1 LPISSAETYYR
12 IDDYTITKK
21 GAALTA
27 ADKKRYCKK
36 HTEIKRMPIFKLE
49 PFHRAYLYNIY
60 DRGTIKPVTT
70 GILRSDYEGSPWFYY
85 RNKDGV

>member
-1 LPISSAETYYR
+1 
-12 IDDYTITKK
+12 
-21 GAALTA
+21 
-27 ADKKRYCKK
+27 
-36 HTEIKRMPIFKLE
+36 MPIFKLE

-85 RNKDGV
+85 RNKDSV